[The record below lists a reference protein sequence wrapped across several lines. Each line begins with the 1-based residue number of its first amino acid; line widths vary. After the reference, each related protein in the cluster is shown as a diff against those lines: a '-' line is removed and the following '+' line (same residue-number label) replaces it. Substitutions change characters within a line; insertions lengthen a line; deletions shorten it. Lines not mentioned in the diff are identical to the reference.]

1 MHHNIRPYCE
11 MTKEFLAGSKTRL
24 FLITASTSTIQRDS
38 AASPEKKTKA
48 ISRVLLKA
56 RKFEVRAENRNLEF
70 YLPFHFFLHW
80 SEWSKLLIFCL
91 VLFSVYLILG
101 TFPQHITSLQFL
113 ASDIKT

>member
-24 FLITASTSTIQRDS
+24 FLITASTSTIQRDL

-70 YLPFHFFLHW
+70 YLPFHFF
-80 SEWSKLLIFCL
+80 FYTGVNGPNC
-91 VLFSVYLILG
+91 
-101 TFPQHITSLQFL
+101 
-113 ASDIKT
+113 